1 MWWEASAPE
10 RREDTGPSIWLAVQ
24 DTDMLSN
31 RGQIARRRRR
41 LREAVRVLLDQ
52 PLMRGSVVERRRR
65 CGRANCACARDPH
78 ARHGGTFLT
87 VQLDGRTH
95 ALHVRPEDESAV
107 RAAVAAYQRLWTL
120 INALT
125 ACELADLRRQARER
139 QRARRRR
146 RA

>member
-1 MWWEASAPE
+1 M
-10 RREDTGPSIWLAVQ
+10 I
-24 DTDMLSN
+24 SN
-31 RGQIARRRRR
+31 RRQIDRRRRR
-41 LREAVRVLLDQ
+41 LRAQLRALSDQ
-52 PLMRGSVVERRRR
+52 PLMRGSLVERLRR
-65 CGRANCACARDPH
+65 CGRSNCACARDPG
-78 ARHGGTFLT
+78 ARHRGTFLT
-87 VQLDGRTH
+87 VHLQGRTH
-95 ALHVRPEDESAV
+95 AVHLRADDQAAV

>member
-1 MWWEASAPE
+1 M
-10 RREDTGPSIWLAVQ
+10 T
-24 DTDMLSN
+24 SN

-41 LREAVRVLLDQ
+41 LREELRALSDQ
-52 PLMRGSVVERRRR
+52 PLMRGSLVERLRR
-65 CGRANCACARDPH
+65 CGRSNCACARDPG

-87 VQLDGRTH
+87 VHLQGHTH
-95 ALHVRPEDESAV
+95 AVHVRPDDQAAV

-139 QRARRRR
+139 RRSRKRR